1 MRSRGWC
8 RGGSGAG
15 ARWRTTR
22 SGASWQ
28 AARSS
33 HGPPSFGAGAFQ
45 RSCCQATTRESA
57 SGASSRRR
65 SATRRALSGTDINP
79 LGDIEMNVIQQLEK
93 EQQKA
98 KVPALRAGDTVKVH
112 AKVVEGTRER
122 IQVFEGIVIR
132 VTGGGLRQNFTVRRV
147 THGVGVE
154 RTFLVH
160 SPRIDRIDVL
170 RHGDVRQG
178 RLYYLRGKVGKGA
191 RIRERRGAVAAVAEE
206 AEGEEPEA
214 TEGTE
219 QGQEK

>member
-1 MRSRGWC
+1 
-8 RGGSGAG
+8 
-15 ARWRTTR
+15 
-22 SGASWQ
+22 
-28 AARSS
+28 
-33 HGPPSFGAGAFQ
+33 
-45 RSCCQATTRESA
+45 
-57 SGASSRRR
+57 
-65 SATRRALSGTDINP
+65 
-79 LGDIEMNVIQQLEK
+79 MNVIQQLEK

-122 IQVFEGIVIR
+122 IQVFEGTVIR

-160 SPRIDRIDVL
+160 SPRIDKIDVL

-191 RIRERRGAVAAVAEE
+191 RIRERRGAVTAAA
-206 AEGEEPEA
+206 GEEPEA
-214 TEGTE
+214 EAAAETEEE
-219 QGQEK
+219 QEES